1 MKIFIDASNI
11 IPESGGAVH
20 LKRFLI
26 NLSQKKTIVEVAASK
41 LLIKS
46 LNVKTTTNI
55 KFYKNDYLDKNIIFR
70 LIWKLFIF
78 YFYLK
83 KNNHSIAYI
92 LNGYYF
98 FKPKNIRV
106 AIFIQ
111 NLLPFS
117 KNGLKMSNIF
127 VLIKNKIL
135 LLLHN
140 SSIKRSDLTI
150 FPSRFCYKIIKV
162 KPKKFCIINHGIE
175 ENFFQ
180 KRNNFK
186 IYNHTDLSKPFKIM
200 YLSKYEGYKNHINLV
215 GAVNI
220 LKKKGLNISLS
231 LIGVE
236 KKNIKGTKLLS
247 KINDINNYYPNLIKL
262 TKIQKHKDLN
272 FFFNKFDL
280 HVYPSICE
288 SFGIII
294 LETIASSLPIICSD
308 FSVFKEILKKNT
320 LYFDPLDQTDI
331 ANKILHYIENYKLR
345 KKNTI
350 KLRNVAKKFN
360 WKKSSNLTL
369 NMLLEIVKNRYN

>member
-20 LKRFLI
+20 LERFLI
-26 NLSQKKTIVEVAASK
+26 NLSKKKTIVEVAASK
-41 LLIKS
+41 LLIRS
-46 LNVKTTTNI
+46 LNIKTTTNV
-55 KFYKNDYLDKNIIFR
+55 KFYKNNFLDKNILFR

-83 KNNHSIAYI
+83 KNDHSIAYI

-98 FKPKNIRV
+98 FKPKNIRI

-117 KNGLKMSNIF
+117 KRGLEMSNIF
-127 VLIKNKIL
+127 VFIKNKIL

-150 FPSRFCYKIIKV
+150 FPSKFFYKTINV
-162 KPKKFCIINHGIE
+162 KPKKFCIINHGVE
-175 ENFFQ
+175 EDFFQ
-180 KRNNFK
+180 KRTNFK
-186 IYNHTDLSKPFKIM
+186 IYNHTDLSNPFKIM

-215 GAVNI
+215 GAINI

-236 KKNIKGTKLLS
+236 KKQNKGTKLLS
-247 KINDINNYYPNLIKL
+247 EIKNINNLYPNLIKF
-262 TKIQKHKDLN
+262 TKIQKHKNLN
-272 FFFNKFDL
+272 FLFNKFDL

-331 ANKILHYIENYKLR
+331 ANKILYYIKNYKLR
-345 KKNTI
+345 KKNTN
-350 KLRNVAKKFN
+350 KLRSTAKKFN
-360 WKKSSNLTL
+360 WKKSCNLTF
-369 NMLLEIVKNRYN
+369 NILLETSKNR